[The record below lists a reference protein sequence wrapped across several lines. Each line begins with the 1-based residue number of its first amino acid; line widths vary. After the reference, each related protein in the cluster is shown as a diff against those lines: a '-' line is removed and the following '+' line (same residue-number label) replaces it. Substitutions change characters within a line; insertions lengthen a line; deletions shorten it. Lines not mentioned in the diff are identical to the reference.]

1 MIRQRLHRRA
11 LTLLLAAAAVSACAH
26 HRPRAAPLPAPVT
39 VRVLNQ
45 TSSHTVVWV
54 ARDSAH
60 WRLGAVDSAGRAE
73 WPVPRS
79 FLQQRD
85 SVRFIAF
92 HADTACIQDA
102 RFANKG
108 QSRFTVVLKREF
120 PNPTPG
126 AKGMCRWP

>member
-1 MIRQRLHRRA
+1 MRPGAWQCSI
-11 LTLLLAAAAVSACAH
+11 LLAAAAAAACAH
-26 HRPRAAPLPAPVT
+26 RSVQAPLPPPVT
-39 VRVLNQ
+39 VRVLNE
-45 TSSHTVVWV
+45 TAAHAVIWV

-92 HADTACIQDA
+92 RAADDASCIQDA
-102 RFANKG
+102 RFANRGRK
-108 QSRFTVVLKREF
+108 RFTVVLRREF
-120 PNPTPG
+120 PNPAPG